1 MTRMSWQA
9 SYVPVLDRL
18 PPQRYRVLSDWL
30 PDADLRDFAAT
41 RHPAFVLTRADD
53 AALLV
58 HLCREAGLTAHA
70 DRPLATFQHLVVL
83 PLEPG
88 RCG

>member
-1 MTRMSWQA
+1 MSWQA

-30 PDADLRDFAAT
+30 PDAELRDFAQ
-41 RHPAFVLTRADD
+41 RQRPAFVLTRPDD
-53 AALLV
+53 AALLAN
-58 HLCREAGLTAHA
+58 LCRETGLTARA
-70 DRPLATFQHLVVL
+70 DRPLARFDRLTVL

-88 RCG
+88 GCG